1 MRGSG
6 SPDPRFPVQG
16 GTACSLVGEC
26 QVVQINGI
34 WRLFVISVHL
44 VVDRDPPPTGG
55 TAAVTVGPV
64 EGVGHSVESDGLVL
78 ELIAGSARNLNRQVI
93 PGIVVGVTGNAGGNP
108 FRVSIVP
115 DGPVVPV
122 SDAALV
128 APDKAHAV
136 EELINVEL
144 QRLGKSEVGAIEVHV
159 IGEVVVVVHLVVIL
173 IGHALRGEIANQ
185 VIVKEGIAVGRS
197 PTNVKFGGF
206 SAHGRGFDVLG
217 HGKRNS
223 ITGRRR

>member
-6 SPDPRFPVQG
+6 SGSALSCAGRGPLV
-16 GTACSLVGEC
+16 SLVGEC

-34 WRLFVISVHL
+34 CGLFVISVHL

-64 EGVGHSVESDGLVL
+64 EGAGHSVESDGLVL
-78 ELIAGSARNLNRQVI
+78 ELIAGSARYLKGQVV

-128 APDKAHAV
+128 APDKAHTV

-144 QRLGKSEVGAIEVHV
+144 QRLGKSEVSAIEVHV
-159 IGEVVVVVHLVVIL
+159 IGEVVVVVHFVVIL
-173 IGHALRGEIANQ
+173 IGHALRGEVPNQ
-185 VIVKEGIAVGRS
+185 VIVKKGITVGRS
-197 PTNVKFGGF
+197 PANVKLGGF
-206 SAHGRGFDVLG
+206 SAHGRGLDVLG
-217 HGKRNS
+217 HGITDS
-223 ITGRRR
+223 IARRR